1 MTMNEEEYNNLWTK
15 LGLGKLRGHWF
26 FKGIWRGLRV
36 AVVAGLLGIADGT
49 LGILTATGLP
59 QSVVLIAAPVVE
71 KWLRAGIKK
80 LAF

>member
-1 MTMNEEEYNNLWTK
+1 M
-15 LGLGKLRGHWF
+15 
-26 FKGIWRGLRV
+26 RV
-36 AVVAGLLGIADGT
+36 AVVAAGLGIADGT